1 MERHLMRK
9 SIQSCDVTL
18 DLKKKHISSTS
29 SVSSMKESKGSL
41 WKGPGLPLQCLFPR
55 LKAPKPLQESSLS
68 LLKLLFCIP
77 KAAIILL
84 SLG

>member
-1 MERHLMRK
+1 MRK

-41 WKGPGLPLQCLFPR
+41 WKGPGLPLQCLFHR
-55 LKAPKPLQESSLS
+55 LKAHKPLQESSLS
-68 LLKLLFCIP
+68 LLKLLFRIP